1 MPAMPHP
8 RPPLLRVAW
17 LGLVYAAAVLAST
30 PGCSTIRVERAHPT
44 SPFAGWRFS
53 VTHRGK
59 LSPRTEQTLRR
70 WDLDHTYEEK
80 PDEAAARLHDLACQ
94 GYQPDVLFALAEIHF
109 LRGQAAEREGGLASV
124 GHYYLCAGYAYHF
137 LFDVPPDEGGAAQAS
152 VFDPRFRLACDL
164 YNAALA
170 QCIAAAQRVGQLD
183 PRQELRIPTRNGGD
197 FLLSVT
203 HAGFVC
209 WKPEEFGPLL
219 FCKDFK
225 VTGLDNHYR
234 GFGLGV
240 PLIATRAPEAPPS
253 RYLPPKASFPVTAF
267 FRFEG
272 GVGEL
277 AQCRSGRLELYNPLA
292 VQAVDIRGRSVPL
305 ETDLTT
311 PLGYFLAES
320 NLEESAYTGFVW
332 GDKIRNQTGL
342 RMLAPYQPGKIPVVL
357 VHGLLSSPLTW
368 APVFNDLQ
376 ADPVLRERFQ
386 FWYYFYPTGEPYLN
400 AAADLRREL
409 AQLRQELDPEHKDAA
424 LDQMVFA
431 GHSMGGLVSRLLTV
445 EGGDDFWRLVSTTPL
460 DRLKLKDP
468 TRKELQ
474 QTFYFHK
481 QDCVRRVIF
490 LATPHHGSELSPSTL
505 GRLAVKVVRLPRNL
519 VDVMH
524 DLATENPDLEA
535 ALRQRPLPTSVDLLA
550 PDAPALE
557 LLASRPRPSAV
568 CYHSVIGVVPGRK
581 GRLESWLTGEGG
593 PGDGVVPYASA
604 HLDGT
609 RSELVV
615 PADHFHVHHHPLAVL
630 EVRRILLEHLREV
643 DRSNPIVPVSHSAG
657 STPAAKVPP
666 SGG

>member
-1 MPAMPHP
+1 
-8 RPPLLRVAW
+8 
-17 LGLVYAAAVLAST
+17 VYAAALLATT

-53 VTHRGK
+53 AVRRGQ

-70 WDLDHTYEEK
+70 WDLDHLYEDNA
-80 PDEAAARLHDLACQ
+80 DEAAARLHALACQ
-94 GYQPDVLFALAEIHF
+94 NYQPDVLFALAEVHF
-109 LRGQAAEREGGLASV
+109 VRGQAAEKDGGPAALA
-124 GHYYLCAGYAYHF
+124 HYYLCAGYAYHF
-137 LFDVPPDEGGAAQAS
+137 VFDAPPDDPGAAQAS

-170 QCIAAAQRVGQLD
+170 QCIAAAQRVGRLD
-183 PRQELRIPTRNGGD
+183 PRKEMAIPTRDGGT
-197 FLLSVT
+197 FRLSVT
-203 HAGFVC
+203 HAGFDC
-209 WKPEEFGPLL
+209 WKAEEFGPLL
-219 FCKDFK
+219 FCKDFQ
-225 VTGLDNHYR
+225 VTGLANQYR
-234 GFGLGV
+234 GYGLGV
-240 PLIATRAPEAPPS
+240 PLIATRAAAAPASP
-253 RYLPPKASFPVTAF
+253 YLPPNASFPVTAF

-272 GVGEL
+272 SVADL
-277 AQCRSGRLELYNPLA
+277 AQSRSGRLEMYNPLA
-292 VQAVDIRGRSVPL
+292 VQAVDVRGHSVPL

-311 PLGYFLAES
+311 PLGYFLAQS

-332 GDKIRNQTGL
+332 GDKIRGQTGL

-368 APVFNDLQ
+368 APVVNDLQ

-400 AAADLRREL
+400 AAGDLRREL
-409 AQLRQELDPEHKDAA
+409 AQLRQALDPAHKDAA

-445 EGGDDFWRLVSTTPL
+445 EGGDDFWHLVSSTPL
-460 DRLKLKDP
+460 DRLKLKDQ
-468 TRKELQ
+468 TRMELR

-481 QDCVRRVIF
+481 ENCVRRVIF
-490 LATPHHGSELSPSTL
+490 LGTPHHGSQLSPSTL
-505 GRLAVKVVRLPRNL
+505 GRLAVKLVHLPRDL
-519 VDVMH
+519 VDVTH
-524 DLATENPDLEA
+524 DLAAENPDLEA

-557 LLASRPRPSAV
+557 LLSSRPRPPAV
-568 CYHSVIGVVPGRK
+568 CYHSVIGVVPGKK
-581 GRLESWLTGEGG
+581 GRLESWLTGEDG

-604 HLDGT
+604 HLDGA

-630 EVRRILLEHLREV
+630 EVRRILLEHLQEV
-643 DRSNPIVPVSHSAG
+643 DRNNSIVPVAHAAG
-657 STPAAKVPP
+657 APAPAGPAKPP
-666 SGG
+666 ER